1 MTDYPRFQWIDGDPS
16 DSHRYYHGA
25 PVVNLVL
32 RVADWWLNLSSKH
45 RRETCVHGAVSGEI
59 ARCKNLVG

>member
-45 RRETCVHGAVSGEI
+45 RRE
-59 ARCKNLVG
+59 RLVFMVR